1 MTEKLEG
8 RGTLRQAAP
17 PAQWS
22 VEYRFEATT
31 NLGTSGGFRIRHS
44 GIVNALNGETI
55 QLGEYQLEAQD
66 GKTLRV
72 ENLGVK
78 WIILAQ
84 P

>member
-1 MTEKLEG
+1 MTEALEG
-8 RGTLRQAAP
+8 RGTLRQAVP

-22 VEYRFEATT
+22 VEYGFEATT
-31 NLGTSGGFRIRHS
+31 NLGTSGGFRLHHS
-44 GIVNALNGETI
+44 GTVNALNGETI
-55 QLGEYQLEAQD
+55 PLGGYQLEAQD
-66 GKTLRV
+66 GKILRV